1 MLKQKSILQAG
12 SQESVFYKL
21 IDGLE
26 SALKASVSGFIKFLR
41 IRTRGRIKA
50 NKTRHYLLVLSRRF
64 WAKFHSRIKLSS

>member
-26 SALKASVSGFIKFLR
+26 SVLKASVSGFIKFLR
-41 IRTRGRIKA
+41 TRTGGRIKA
-50 NKTRHYLLVLSRRF
+50 SKERRYF
-64 WAKFHSRIKLSS
+64 AGFITPLRG

>member
-1 MLKQKSILQAG
+1 MQAG

-41 IRTRGRIKA
+41 TRTGGRIKA
-50 NKTRHYLLVLSRRF
+50 NEARRCFAVLKRRF
-64 WAKFHSRIKLSS
+64 EAKFHSRIKPSS

>member
-41 IRTRGRIKA
+41 IRARGYFKQQDA
-50 NKTRHYLLVLSRRF
+50 ALLCWSYNAASGLNF
-64 WAKFHSRIKLSS
+64 IAA